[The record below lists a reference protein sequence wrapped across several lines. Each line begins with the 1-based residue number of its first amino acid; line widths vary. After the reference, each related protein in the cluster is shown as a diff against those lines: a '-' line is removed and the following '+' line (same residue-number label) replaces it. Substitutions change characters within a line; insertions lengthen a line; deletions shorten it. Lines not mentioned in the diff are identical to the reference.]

1 MKQSLPPASLLLLF
15 LCFSSVFAF
24 IPHRTLLLDNNLSDE
39 RRFLSNKE
47 IWFNQTLDHFSPYV
61 LYFHNPPSFDSIST
75 FIFMQHRVIY
85 LFMQL
90 YFCVYN

>member
-24 IPHRTLLLDNNLSDE
+24 IPHRTLLLDNNNNNLSDE
-39 RRFLSNKE
+39 SRFLSNKE

-61 LYFHNPPSFDSIST
+61 LYFHNPLFQLNFNFHFHATSC
-75 FIFMQHRVIY
+75 Y
-85 LFMQL
+85 LF
-90 YFCVYN
+90 F